1 MKRQQPATTDTQT
14 AKATKPSRP
23 RTIGVTHEPTV
34 FPAKDPELLQRE
46 IGPAP

>member
-14 AKATKPSRP
+14 SRATKPSRP
-23 RTIGVTHEPTV
+23 RTIVLNHEPTR